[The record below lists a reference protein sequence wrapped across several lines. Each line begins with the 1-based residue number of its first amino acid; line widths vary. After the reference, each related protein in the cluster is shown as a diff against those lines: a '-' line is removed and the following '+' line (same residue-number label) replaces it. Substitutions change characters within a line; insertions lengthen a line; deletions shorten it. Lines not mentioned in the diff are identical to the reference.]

1 MKNTILN
8 FMNRPFIR
16 NVLILA
22 SGTAMAQVINMI
34 FSPLITRVYGPEA
47 YGLMGTFS
55 AIIQIIGPIAALSYP
70 IAIVL
75 PKYNNDAKDIIKLS
89 FFITLVNTLLI
100 SFLLLLFNDFIVDL
114 FNIGSIS
121 QFLYLIPVAVLS
133 SGIYQISQQW
143 LVRKNMFRISAKAY
157 LVETLFVNTGK
168 LSTGVLYPYGSVLVF
183 FTAFRQGIRALLMY
197 IFTERIKLR
206 EVLSLANYDKNSI
219 IKQAKKYRDFPL
231 YRTPEVTLSAV
242 SSNIPVLLLTS
253 FFGPAAAGFY
263 SIARSVLGIPSTL
276 IAKSVG
282 DVFYPRISKAAQN
295 KQKITPLLLKSTFYL
310 FLVGLIP
317 YGIIMFIGP
326 WLFNLVFGQG
336 WAIAGEYARWVSVW
350 SFFNFI
356 SRPSVQTLPVISA
369 QKFQLIFTTSKLAL
383 TSLALLIGFFA
394 FDSDIIAMAFFGIIG
409 GLSYLMLSI
418 ITVFKSKKF
427 DDVNA
432 ESI

>member
-1 MKNTILN
+1 VKNTILN

>member
-1 MKNTILN
+1 
-8 FMNRPFIR
+8 MNRPFIR